1 MGNET
6 YSTISS
12 YVEIQAVNLK
22 GGPTENKKCIKLE
35 NQNKNDFISLQSLTE
50 KEELITDSANPLI

>member
-22 GGPTENKKCIKLE
+22 GGPTENKKCMKLE
-35 NQNKNDFISLQSLTE
+35 SQNKNYFISSA
-50 KEELITDSANPLI
+50 ITYRKRRINY